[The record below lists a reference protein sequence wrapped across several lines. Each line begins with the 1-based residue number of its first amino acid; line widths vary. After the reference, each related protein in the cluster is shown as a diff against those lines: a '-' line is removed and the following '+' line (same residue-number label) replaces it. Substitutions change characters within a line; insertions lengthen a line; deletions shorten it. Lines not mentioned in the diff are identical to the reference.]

1 MSESAGQLPLD
12 FHAVSQ
18 PQPSAAVQGLRCV
31 ADWLTPDACQA
42 LLSNIDAEEW
52 SAQLKRRVQH
62 YGRRYDY
69 GRRSAAGDQRA
80 PAPPLPA
87 WAREAAARLVREG
100 LMDQEAEQVIV
111 NEYQPGQGI
120 SAHVDC
126 LPCFGP
132 VIAAISLGSTCLM
145 DFTDPEGGAK
155 LAVPLAPGS
164 LLVMTGPAR
173 HTWRHAIAA
182 RKSDPGT
189 TGRVPR
195 GRRVSVTFRTLLHPR
210 PVARPIPAFLA
221 HDERHRGSAARSCG
235 PSTAR
240 RRWRRPIP
248 FSAIPP
254 GGPRCPLRGGQAAH
268 TVVGRSDKRPVV
280 PSCLV

>member
-1 MSESAGQLPLD
+1 MSETSGQLSLGIDPI
-12 FHAVSQ
+12 SR
-18 PQPSAAVQGLRCV
+18 PQPPITVPGLQYI

-42 LLSNIDAEEW
+42 LLTDIDAEEW

-62 YGRRYDY
+62 YGHRYDY
-69 GRRSAAGDQRA
+69 GRRSVTGDRQAA
-80 PAPPLPA
+80 APPLPV
-87 WAREAAARLVREG
+87 WAREAAARLTREG

-132 VIAAISLGSTCLM
+132 VIAAISLGSGCLM
-145 DFTDPEGGAK
+145 DFTHPKNSTK
-155 LAVPLAPGS
+155 LAMPLAPGC

-195 GRRVSVTFRTLLHPR
+195 GRRVSVTFRTLLHP
-210 PVARPIPAFLA
+210 
-221 HDERHRGSAARSCG
+221 D
-235 PSTAR
+235 
-240 RRWRRPIP
+240 
-248 FSAIPP
+248 
-254 GGPRCPLRGGQAAH
+254 Q
-268 TVVGRSDKRPVV
+268 
-280 PSCLV
+280 